1 MKNLKLIYQNMPIAK
16 PSLSG
21 FSFLKNLFSVLIIAF
36 IFLFIT
42 HVSGCAPR
50 KQADPGKTRL
60 QFWTISLQ
68 PTYTDYINNII
79 KEFERD
85 HPDVTV
91 EWVDIP
97 YNALKQKLTAA
108 IAGGVPPD
116 VVNLNSEFAQVLA
129 QNYALLD
136 MDEAV
141 PDAHKKIYFEGL
153 WNAARF
159 RDRNYAIPWYV
170 TTRVVMYNRD
180 IFEKAGLNPD
190 KPPVTWDE
198 TGEYTRIIRQKTGI
212 YGYMPAIK
220 FLEDL
225 AIRDIPA
232 VNEDRNKALFNSPE
246 GVKLLTWYADLS
258 KDNMI
263 PPETISDGYQGAL
276 NRYQSGQLGMV
287 IAGPTLLN
295 RIEKDSP
302 NVFKVTDVAP
312 MPIDKA
318 GVVPAATM
326 NLAVPVSSKH
336 KELAVEFALFVTN
349 DKNQLEFCKLVPLLP
364 SSIKAAQDEF
374 FRKDTGKPLQD
385 KAKRISIDQLFKSK
399 DLSLGLPH
407 QSDLNRS
414 IREAMEAA
422 MFGRMTPKEAMDKAA
437 KQWDEIL
444 NR

>member
-1 MKNLKLIYQNMPIAK
+1 MKNSEIKSNKTLRMRAFFLVLAIA
-16 PSLSG
+16 
-21 FSFLKNLFSVLIIAF
+21 VIT
-36 IFLFIT
+36 LFI
-42 HVSGCAPR
+42 SLAAGCAPK
-50 KQADPGKTRL
+50 KQEESGKTKL

-79 KEFERD
+79 KEFEKD

-136 MDEAV
+136 MDKAV
-141 PDAHKKIYFEGL
+141 PDEKKKLYFEGL

-159 RDRNYAIPWYV
+159 RNTNYAVPWYV

-180 IFEKAGLNPD
+180 LFEKAGLNPD

-198 TGEYTRIIRQKTGI
+198 VGEFARIIKQKTGI

-220 FLEDL
+220 FIEDL
-225 AIRDIPA
+225 EIRSIPV
-232 VNEDRNKALFNSPE
+232 VNEDRNKALFNCPE
-246 GVKLLTWYADLS
+246 GVKLLKWYADLS
-258 KDNMI
+258 KDDMI
-263 PPETISDGYQGAL
+263 PPETLPEGYQGAL

-302 NVFKVTDVAP
+302 TVFKVTDVAP
-312 MPIDKA
+312 MPMDKA

-336 KELAVEFALFVTN
+336 KKLAVEFALFVTN

-364 SSIKAAQDEF
+364 STKKAAEDAF
-374 FRKDTGKPLQD
+374 FKEDTGKPLQD

-399 DLSLGLPH
+399 DLSLGLTH

-422 MFGRMTPKEAMDKAA
+422 MYGRISPQEAMDKAA